1 MNEDNTQ
8 GGFGVNEWMSEFDWV
23 NDWVNEW
30 MSESVNKY
38 LNSPEAR
45 EPSEVGLDCSEAV
58 VHSTVSADA
67 REEEAAESGGP
78 QEHGEREQ
86 FLSGGEHLHPAWG
99 RERDSTATHTHSQLV
114 S

>member
-1 MNEDNTQ
+1 ML
-8 GGFGVNEWMSEFDWV
+8 
-23 NDWVNEW
+23 
-30 MSESVNKY
+30 ESVNKY

-45 EPSEVGLDCSEAV
+45 ESSEVGLDCSEAV

-86 FLSGGEHLHPAWG
+86 FLSGGEHLHPAW
-99 RERDSTATHTHSQLV
+99 ERDRQHRHTHTHIHTV